1 MLDDLAPGEVR
12 EVELLVAFFDIAGFA
27 RHARSHIARTIFD
40 ICARYFERAGDIIEE
55 GGGRLIK
62 TIGDA
67 GLVLFDDAEPGIA
80 ALRTL
85 QTEAEAWLVEQ
96 GWQVRILV
104 KAHYGPVACGFM
116 GPHGDKRLDVYGE
129 TVNMA
134 ALVAPRDH
142 GFAMT
147 PEVFRRLSPATQRLY
162 TERTPPIVYVPLEA
176 GEA

>member
-1 MLDDLAPGEVR
+1 M
-12 EVELLVAFFDIAGFA
+12 
-27 RHARSHIARTIFD
+27 
-40 ICARYFERAGDIIEE
+40 
-55 GGGRLIK
+55 
-62 TIGDA
+62 
-67 GLVLFDDAEPGIA
+67 
-80 ALRTL
+80 RTL